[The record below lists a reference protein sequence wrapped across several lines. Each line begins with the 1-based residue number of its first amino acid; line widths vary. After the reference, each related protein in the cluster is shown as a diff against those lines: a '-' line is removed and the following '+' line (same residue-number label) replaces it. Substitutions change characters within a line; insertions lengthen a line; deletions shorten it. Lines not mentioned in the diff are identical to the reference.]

1 MKAAEDNAATLQEHM
16 TRTYLNLRL
25 GIAIIGAALPLLL
38 WIGGAITEHKAL
50 LDSMSAY
57 YYTPM
62 RDTFVG
68 ALVSVG
74 VFLYLYKGFSTKENW
89 ALNLAGMFAVGI
101 AMVATT
107 APDGEQSVR
116 STLHNIFAV
125 LFFFCIAYVA
135 MFRAAD
141 TLSLIANRDRAKKLQ
156 GVYRAFGVTMA
167 VSPIVAVVISYVA
180 EPRSRGRSSTFFIE
194 MLAVWTFAAY
204 WIVKSMEISATDAE
218 RLALAGKIEAAPELK
233 EAKEVGHFVRV
244 K

>member
-16 TRTYLNLRL
+16 MRTYLNVRF

-38 WIGGAITEHKAL
+38 WVGGAIGEHKTL

-57 YYTPM
+57 YYTSM

-68 ALVSVG
+68 ALVSIG

-89 ALNLAGMFAVGI
+89 ALSLAGAFAVGI
-101 AMVATT
+101 ALVATT
-107 APDGEQSVR
+107 APGGVQSVR
-116 STLHNIFAV
+116 STFHNAFGI

-135 MFRAAD
+135 IFRAAD
-141 TLSLIANRDRAKKLQ
+141 TLSLIADRARAENLRT
-156 GVYRAFGVTMA
+156 VYRALGVTMA
-167 VSPIVAVVISYVA
+167 TSPVVALVLSYA
-180 EPRSRGRSSTFFIE
+180 LAPGSRCRSLTFFIE

-204 WIVKSMEISATDAE
+204 WIVKSKEISETDVE
-218 RLALAGKIEAAPELK
+218 RLALAGKIEASPKLK
-233 EAKEVGHFVRV
+233 QAKAVGHFVRV